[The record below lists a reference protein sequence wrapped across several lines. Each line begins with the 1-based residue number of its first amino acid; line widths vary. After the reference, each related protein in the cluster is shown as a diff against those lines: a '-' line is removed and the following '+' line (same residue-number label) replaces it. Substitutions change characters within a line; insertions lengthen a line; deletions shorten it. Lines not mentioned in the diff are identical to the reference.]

1 MDSKFNI
8 KSVGIMLFLAII
20 LLSTAFFTIT
30 SSFALDSNVSF
41 DNFDI
46 RISNIQSNNMNLDD
60 ISVRKNNLLFN
71 IHLNNDNQVNSFIF
85 DINNNGNV
93 DGIIRALNKTK
104 LDKDILFNYN
114 NRDYYLSD
122 FIFYNVTYSSNNAD
136 NSIVVNSD
144 VLTNDIIKSNTSNS
158 VLVNVRLKRDS
169 ELDDEL
175 KSALDYYLS
184 TNSIDL
190 TLSLDVS
197 FNSL

>member
-1 MDSKFNI
+1 
-8 KSVGIMLFLAII
+8 MLFLAII